1 MLNIG
6 LILGSTRQ
14 GRKGELPYEWV
25 KRIAQAELQEK
36 STLTT
41 IDLRDWNLPHFDSPI
56 SPAYASEYTS
66 ELNKR
71 WSTAIAELDGFI
83 IVTPEYN
90 HGYPGVLKD
99 ALDHLYK
106 EWNGKPVA
114 FVSYGGG
121 SGGIRAVEQLRL
133 VTVELQMIPI
143 RPEVNIRMVWEA
155 FDEQGVPKEVA
166 ILEPKLTMLLVEL
179 LRMAEGLKALRK
191 A

>member
-14 GRKGELPYEWV
+14 GRLGGTPYHWV
-25 KRIAQAELQEK
+25 QRVAEIELQGK
-36 STLTT
+36 ATLTT
-41 IDLRDWNLPHFDSPI
+41 IDLRDWNLPHFDSPV
-56 SPAYASEYTS
+56 SPAYATEYTS
-66 ELNKR
+66 ELTKR
-71 WSTAIAELDGFI
+71 WSAAITPLDGFI

-121 SGGIRAVEQLRL
+121 SGGIRAVEQLRM
-133 VTVELQMIPI
+133 VAVELQMIPI
-143 RPEVNIRMVWEA
+143 RPEVNIRLVWEA
-155 FDEQGVPKEVA
+155 FDEQGTPKEAA
-166 ILEPKLTMLLVEL
+166 ILEPALKTLLAEL
-179 LRMAEGLKALRK
+179 VRMAEGLKPLRK
-191 A
+191 

>member
-1 MLNIG
+1 MTNIG

-14 GRKGELPYEWV
+14 GRVGEHPYQWV
-25 KRIAQAELQEK
+25 QRIAKVELEGK
-36 STLTT
+36 AALTA
-41 IDLRDWNLPHFDSPI
+41 IDLRDWNLPHFDSPV
-56 SPAYASEYTS
+56 SPAYAKEYTS
-66 ELNKR
+66 DLTKR
-71 WSTAIAELDGFI
+71 WAETISALDGFI

-121 SGGIRAVEQLRL
+121 SGGIRALEQLRL
-133 VTVELQMIPI
+133 VTVELQMMPI

-155 FDEQGVPKEVA
+155 FDEQGNPKEA
-166 ILEPKLTMLLVEL
+166 ATLEPKLKMLLVEL
-179 LRMAEGLKALRK
+179 LRMAEGLKLLRK
-191 A
+191 D